1 MIYIL
6 SAWGKTTS
14 LGNLRQKLN
23 VYEGRNINQNVH
35 VAYLERYKRPLS
47 VIISNLEILKYL
59 VYFDARLLM
68 QAFIGL
74 IISCQ
79 NNIDL
84 LKVCLSKSW
93 TTNQTIKNLFHLKYK
108 YIFGKQLMLS
118 EYILFGFGTAMR

>member
-1 MIYIL
+1 MC
-6 SAWGKTTS
+6 T
-14 LGNLRQKLN
+14 R
-23 VYEGRNINQNVH
+23 EENINQNVH

-59 VYFDARLLM
+59 VYFDARFLM
-68 QAFIGL
+68 QAFISL

-84 LKVCLSKSW
+84 LKVCLSKIC

-108 YIFGKQLMLS
+108 SVFGKQLMLS

>member
-1 MIYIL
+1 MC
-6 SAWGKTTS
+6 T
-14 LGNLRQKLN
+14 R
-23 VYEGRNINQNVH
+23 EENINLNVH

-59 VYFDARLLM
+59 VYFDARFLM
-68 QAFIGL
+68 QAFISL

-84 LKVCLSKSW
+84 LKVCSSKSW

-108 YIFGKQLMLS
+108 SVFGKQLMLS